1 MFPVFCVDDGFLGA
15 RASRPH
21 NAWHSLSH
29 LRHLDRIQ
37 RRLGSPSA
45 WPLRLLPTW
54 WLPAKS
60 RGSSATPISN
70 RMRAG
75 RPRSQGM
82 PNHSPLEGES
92 QKPSRRATA
101 DAVGGWTPGRQVQRA
116 ATPSRFSTV
125 PIRTAFPKTR
135 RLAPQ
140 APSGTGFRP
149 TSGCRRP
156 SPSYSARE
164 CGWACGRPHGRPPAR
179 ARPSSRSVPSSPS
192 RAKRGFPETSFGP
205 HPHWSS

>member
-1 MFPVFCVDDGFLGA
+1 MKASWERGRPA
-15 RASRPH
+15 RTIPGTASVIS
-21 NAWHSLSH
+21 ATWI
-29 LRHLDRIQ
+29 DRQ
-37 RRLGSPSA
+37 RYRGSPSA

-60 RGSSATPISN
+60 LGSSATPISN

-92 QKPSRRATA
+92 QKPSRQAKA
-101 DAVGGWTPGRQVQRA
+101 DAVGGWTPGRQA
-116 ATPSRFSTV
+116 AARGHATSLQYRPDTHCL
-125 PIRTAFPKTR
+125 PKTR
-135 RLAPQ
+135 RSSPQ
-140 APSGTGFRP
+140 APSESGFRR
-149 TSGCRRP
+149 TSGCRRR

-164 CGWACGRPHGRPPAR
+164 CGLVCGRPHGKPPAP

-205 HPHWSS
+205 RPHWSS